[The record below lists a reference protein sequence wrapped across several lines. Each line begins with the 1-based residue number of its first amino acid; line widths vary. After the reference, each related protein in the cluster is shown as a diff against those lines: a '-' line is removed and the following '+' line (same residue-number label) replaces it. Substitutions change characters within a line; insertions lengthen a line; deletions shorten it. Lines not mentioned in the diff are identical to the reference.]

1 MDPEARAGL
10 ADGVVQVLSQI
21 SKGLGPRAYTP
32 VLTADE
38 RDLTTGERNLAD
50 GLKLAERWLGTAQT
64 YLGAGSGSAMVVD
77 DRVVAAAQALA
88 AVRDTIGSHLGPDR
102 RPLTAYAY
110 LLRHQAAFDYLTH
123 RYSEV
128 AWAGG
133 QLVSRLAQGVEHPG
147 AAEAFEAARASS
159 AGNFSVSTIT
169 NAQGDHLNVRKLD
182 LDLHDLTASS
192 LTGRSASANLV
203 TGRLTIGYEDLS
215 GVVSRLLADGGA
227 LTVAPDTGVGGGG
240 SQEAALRITGT
251 WNGRPLDTAASV
263 AIAADEFELRVP
275 ELGGSRYT
283 WRVPLPQ
290 NINFT
295 AARSTQNGLELE
307 ATGHQVV
314 LGR

>member
-1 MDPEARAGL
+1 MKRRWVKVLVIVVVILAGL
-10 ADGVVQVLSQI
+10 FVAADRIAVHYAEKEAV
-21 SKGLGPRAYTP
+21 A
-32 VLTADE
+32 
-38 RDLTTGERNLAD
+38 
-50 GLKLAERWLGTAQT
+50 LAEEQYG
-64 YLGAGSGSAMVVD
+64 YGAGSTDGFTEIS
-77 DRVVAAAQALA
+77 
-88 AVRDTIGSHLGPDR
+88 IHGFPF
-102 RPLTAYAY
+102 LT
-110 LLRHQAAFDYLTH
+110 QAADLSLDH
-123 RYSEV
+123 
-128 AWAGG
+128 
-133 QLVSRLAQGVEHPG
+133 VSL
-147 AAEAFEAARASS
+147 S